1 MKTSTASGPPGP
13 LAYGGAALARLRK
26 VPSCSCPCPMQA
38 RLRASH
44 THGAAGH
51 LAAPKRPDG

>member
-1 MKTSTASGPPGP
+1 MKTFTASGPPGP
-13 LAYGGAALARLRK
+13 LAYGEAALARLRK
-26 VPSCSCPCPMQA
+26 VLNSSCPCPMLA

-51 LAAPKRPDG
+51 LAAPKELDD